1 MRNRSSKS
9 EFLALLTFLI
19 LATLVLTN
27 GFAQRMKPG
36 EAVDTFQQ
44 IEPVAV
50 VLTEILDKYVYDPD
64 LDHVIEGAL
73 AGMMATLDQHSSFIP
88 ERALQEMK
96 EDTRGEFEGIGIT
109 IKPNDAGEV
118 MVFSPVKGSPAA
130 KAGIKSFDVI
140 TAVDGKTAQ
149 EMMEEGADDPAFRLL
164 DAMAKRIRGPRGTYV
179 NLTIRRGGDG
189 PGTGEIIEV
198 KVKRAKVPLES
209 IKEARLLDGGIGYI
223 RISDFKDN
231 TARDLEK
238 RLEEF
243 LDQGMRS
250 FVLDLRW
257 NPGGLLT
264 ASQQVCELF
273 LPKHSLVTYTRGRKS
288 EDGRPS
294 NDDMVLKTGRSP
306 VLPKEM
312 PMIILV
318 NDQTASSSEIVTGAL
333 QFHKRAIVVGEKTY
347 GKGSVQT
354 IIPLARPRNTALR
367 LTTAL
372 YYTPADVTINKQG
385 ILPDVEEVMDLD
397 EERALY
403 LQMTSTYEDNPELV
417 LLLNHGSVT
426 GDKVIEVPDGPSEEE
441 RRVIEEVRKVMGDE
455 TADLLAKQGDRL
467 REQKRTKEDR
477 QLRRAVDILRESSVW
492 TELLQ
497 KYHRDV
503 HETQMAAETA
513 KRLENKHEAVAKDPE
528 AVTH

>member
-9 EFLALLTFLI
+9 EFLGLLTFLV

-27 GFAQRMKPG
+27 GFAQRMRPR

-44 IEPVAV
+44 IEPMAV
-50 VLTEILDKYVYDPD
+50 VLTEVLDKYVYEPD
-64 LDHVIEGAL
+64 MDRVVEGSL
-73 AGMMATLDQHSSFIP
+73 AGMMATLDPHSSFIP

-109 IKPNDAGEV
+109 IKENDDGEV
-118 MVFSPVKGSPAA
+118 MVFSPVKDSPAA

-140 TAVDGKTAQ
+140 TAVDGKTTM
-149 EMMEEGADDPAFRLL
+149 EMMEEGMDDPAFQLL
-164 DAMAKRIRGPRGTYV
+164 NAVAKMIRGPRGSTV
-179 NLTIRRGGDG
+179 KLTIRRGDAGDDSSE
-189 PGTGEIIEV
+189 TFEV
-198 KVKRAKVPLES
+198 EVERAKVPLES
-209 IKEARLLDGGIGYI
+209 IKEARLLDGGIGYV

-231 TARDLEK
+231 TAADLDK

-243 LDQGMRS
+243 LDKGMRS
-250 FVLDLRW
+250 FILDLRW

-264 ASQQVCELF
+264 ASQEVCELF
-273 LPKHSLVTYTRGRKS
+273 LPKRSLVTYTRGRAS
-288 EDGRPS
+288 EDGKPS
-294 NDDMVLKTGRSP
+294 PDDMELKTTRSP
-306 VLPKEM
+306 VLPDEM
-312 PMIILV
+312 PIVILV

-354 IIPLARPRNTALR
+354 IIPLTRPENTALR

-372 YYTPADVTINKQG
+372 YYTPAHVTINKQG

-403 LQMTSTYEDNPELV
+403 IQMTSTYDDDPKLINKQ
-417 LLLNHGSVT
+417 NHGGVT
-426 GDKVIEVPDGPSEEE
+426 GDEVVDVPDGPSEDEL
-441 RRVIEEVRKVMGDE
+441 RVIEEVRKVMGDE

-467 REQKRTKEDR
+467 REAKRTKEDR
-477 QLRRAVDILRESSVW
+477 QLKRAVEILRESTVW
-492 TELLQ
+492 AELLE

-513 KRLENKHEAVAKDPE
+513 KRLAERQEASDEE
-528 AVTH
+528 AAVVTQ